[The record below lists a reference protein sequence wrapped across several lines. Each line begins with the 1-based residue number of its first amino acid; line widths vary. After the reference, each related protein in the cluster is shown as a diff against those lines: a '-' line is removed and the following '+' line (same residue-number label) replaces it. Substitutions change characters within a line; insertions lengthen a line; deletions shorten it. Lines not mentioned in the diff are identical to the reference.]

1 MRQQSET
8 LPPLVSVRRDLGQN
22 IFTVAFDVTE
32 VENGYEF
39 ETAELPPGVW
49 RRDLIISAI
58 IRSRYNT
65 DDMEAIHNNVLAEE
79 MPTWKARRI
88 LAHGE
93 QMMMVENEFLPGDTA
108 PEHSHYHSQ
117 ITYVIDG
124 ALEVTVDGETR
135 TLHKGDSVFIKPHA
149 VHRAV
154 AVEDTLLIDRF
165 APMRED
171 FLD

>member
-1 MRQQSET
+1 MEKPKT
-8 LPPLVSVRRDLGQN
+8 GQ
-22 IFTVAFDVTE
+22 FWVA
-32 VENGYEF
+32 
-39 ETAELPPGVW
+39 
-49 RRDLIISAI
+49 
-58 IRSRYNT
+58 
-65 DDMEAIHNNVLAEE
+65 HKNVLAEE

-154 AVEDTLLIDRF
+154 AVEDTLLIDMF